1 MFWNFD
7 LRVVFARRADVLPPL
22 INWETVVMFKLR
34 TLPLLAF
41 TAVLLIA
48 CNRNAPN
55 APAVPPEGQATAPAP
70 SAVPA
75 APAAR
80 VIPPSTETSVNTV
93 ESVMVT
99 RPQDAP
105 ASVSIS
111 ASGTVLSSGWTGAK
125 LVPLDDTNGDTSIKS
140 FTFVATSPATPQPN
154 ASMQAIDVQ
163 LQINSLPADVKAIRI
178 VSATN
183 EVSATVGGP

>member
-1 MFWNFD
+1 
-7 LRVVFARRADVLPPL
+7 
-22 INWETVVMFKLR
+22 MFKPN
-34 TLPLLAF
+34 TLPVLAVAAILL
-41 TAVLLIA
+41 TA

-55 APAVPPEGQATAPAP
+55 APATPPAAEATPPAA

-140 FTFVATSPATPQPN
+140 FTFVATSPAAPQPS

-163 LQINSLPADVKAIRI
+163 LQVDSLPADVKAIRI